1 MIRRG
6 IGRGLVV
13 ACGLSA
19 SIALGGPPAK
29 YFNQNTMAM
38 VHLDLGSI
46 TVDNAKAAVNA
57 LVTQADLDA
66 AGIPLNLETDVM
78 PQVNQIGMMQMMTM
92 GLTSNGADVVSVVVS
107 QPEGTMD
114 GEPQATIL
122 FPANSEQGAQQ
133 IMSFLNG
140 FTGHMP
146 GATVASEVSD
156 GDSWVVLSPNGQGA
170 ASVAPSPERQAVL
183 GVAMENL
190 GRQTLSLGM
199 IPTPQMVEKMMENV
213 DDEQGKQMMALMMKA
228 DWMGMWLSM
237 DETPE
242 IGVRLKYE
250 NADDAGQ
257 VENIYNMAMQH
268 MISTAKDADAQAED
282 VPEEFLPSVIASQ
295 LNGWLGMEREGDT
308 CTITL
313 DPSELKQLT
322 MLSMKAG
329 PFLQQNPMFGEMMKQ
344 FQNNMPMG
352 N

>member
-1 MIRRG
+1 M
-6 IGRGLVV
+6 
-13 ACGLSA
+13 
-19 SIALGGPPAK
+19 
-29 YFNQNTMAM
+29 N
-38 VHLDLGSI
+38 
-46 TVDNAKAAVNA
+46 
-57 LVTQADLDA
+57 
-66 AGIPLNLETDVM
+66 
-78 PQVNQIGMMQMMTM
+78 
-92 GLTSNGADVVSVVVS
+92 
-107 QPEGTMD
+107 
-114 GEPQATIL
+114 
-122 FPANSEQGAQQ
+122 
-133 IMSFLNG
+133 
-140 FTGHMP
+140 
-146 GATVASEVSD
+146 
-156 GDSWVVLSPNGQGA
+156 
-170 ASVAPSPERQAVL
+170 
-183 GVAMENL
+183 NL
-190 GRQTLSLGM
+190 GRQTMSLGM

-213 DDEQGKQMMALMMKA
+213 QDEQGKQMMALMMKA